1 MKKLTFTLIVVLI
14 AAVSCQVPPVS
25 TPTPKASMAVATHTA
40 VTSKIPSDSATEK
53 IIQPYREQLQKEMN
67 TVIGKA
73 EVDMVRGNPESLL
86 GDFVADVI
94 LNTARTFGHVD
105 FSITNNGGLRAPVYK
120 GNITIGNMFE
130 LMPFGNRIV
139 IAKFTGE
146 QVEGL
151 ITEIVKKGGTPVS
164 GLTIVSTGGI
174 VNATIGQENFDSK
187 KTYTIATIDY
197 LMKGG
202 GELEFMWKGKTIK
215 DTHVLLRE
223 ALIAYV
229 KKHRVIHPQI
239 EGRIIIQ

>member
-1 MKKLTFTLIVVLI
+1 MKKLRLSLI
-14 AAVSCQVPPVS
+14 AVFVATISCQAPPVS

-40 VTSKIPSDSATEK
+40 VTSKISSDPAIEK

-86 GDFVADVI
+86 GNFAADVI
-94 LNTARTFGHVD
+94 LDTARHFGHVD
-105 FSITNNGGLRAPVYK
+105 FAITNNGGLRAPVYK

-174 VNATIGQENFDSK
+174 VNASIGQENFDSK
-187 KTYTIATIDY
+187 NTYTIATINY
-197 LMKGG
+197 LMDGG
-202 GELEFMWKGKTIK
+202 GNLESMWKGNIIK

-223 ALIAYV
+223 ALIAFV
-229 KKHRVIHPQI
+229 KKHRIIHPQI